1 MSHIRFI
8 LILTLSADEASGTSQ
23 DWVHDLGI
31 EFSYTIELRD
41 NGTHKFI
48 LPEDQIQPTC
58 EETMAAVLSI
68 IEYVNDKYFP
78 NKASTN
84 VYMLYPVVLL
94 FNAGIKLLV

>member
-1 MSHIRFI
+1 MTLP
-8 LILTLSADEASGTSQ
+8 LITCSYCVIDEASGTSQ

-41 NGTHKFI
+41 NGTYQFV

-58 EETMAAVLSI
+58 EETMAGVMTI

-78 NKASTN
+78 NQASISCGK
-84 VYMLYPVVLL
+84 LYLYALVSTFLTIVLL
-94 FNAGIKLLV
+94 T